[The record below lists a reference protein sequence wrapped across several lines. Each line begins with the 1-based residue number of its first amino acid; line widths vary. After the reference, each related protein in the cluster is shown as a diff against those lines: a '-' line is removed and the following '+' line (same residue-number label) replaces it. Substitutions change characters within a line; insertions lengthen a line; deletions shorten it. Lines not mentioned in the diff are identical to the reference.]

1 MANNINRSSR
11 RQEPN
16 SFLHLQ
22 QFGLAAVLS
31 AGIVAVGLWAVQA
44 NDIKA
49 SDNAVLGFLAI
60 TTIIIAF
67 AGIVLWK
74 MVSGEIDLSH
84 IVSEPVKFDA
94 DGNRTADSGKTS
106 LSRFQFLLFTFVIAG
121 LFLMLSIEAGAF
133 VNIPSNVLGL
143 IGISGGSYVISK
155 AVGQQTGNVGQQTA
169 NNASQNQDNPRKA
182 NNAKEV
188 G

>member
-11 RQEPN
+11 TSKPGTFPQ
-16 SFLHLQ
+16 LQ
-22 QFGLAAVLS
+22 QFGLAVVLS
-31 AGIVAVGLWAVQA
+31 AGIAAVGLWAVQT

-84 IVSEPVKFDA
+84 IVSEPVRYDEA
-94 DGNRTADSGKTS
+94 GNRTADSGKTS

-155 AVGQQTGNVGQQTA
+155 AVGQQTGN
-169 NNASQNQDNPRKA
+169 NASQNQENPRTANKA
-182 NNAKEV
+182 EE
-188 G
+188 